1 MECDEVQIRLFRKID
16 GELSES
22 ENGDINAHLAQCPS
36 CSRDYALLALSR
48 RAAPRIPQITPSPYF
63 YQKVQLRINRET
75 QTMAGWQML
84 WGLARHLIPAMAGI
98 TLALLS
104 ALAYLQW
111 QNPPSPRFDSY
122 ESIFV
127 AEDQPRLLF
136 AAGQG
141 EITDVSV
148 LKAIA
153 ERDPNHQHSDAK

>member
-1 MECDEVQIRLFRKID
+1 MECDEVQIRLFRKMD

-22 ENGDINAHLAQCPS
+22 ENADVNAHLGLCPL
-36 CSRDYALLALSR
+36 CSREYALLALSR
-48 RAAPRIPQITPSPYF
+48 RVAPQIPQTAPSPYF
-63 YQKVQLRINRET
+63 YQKLQLRINREA
-75 QTMAGWQML
+75 QTVAGWQML

-111 QNPPSPRFDSY
+111 QSPQSTRLDTY

-127 AEDQPRLLF
+127 AEDQPGLLF
-136 AAGQG
+136 SAGQG

-153 ERDPNHQHSDAK
+153 ERDPNHQHSGAK